1 MMLSNT
7 FSQNRTAGNNEH
19 FYSTVLGLG
28 VQVRLSW
35 HLWLKLSQE
44 VTVLLSGWAT
54 SHPKCHL
61 GEDPPPSP
69 LRWCGR
75 IHFLTSSW
83 VPFPAGCGPGAPLR
97 SLPPGSLL
105 RAAPNMA
112 AGFPQSEWARE
123 GAQGGS
129 HRLLSPHLRSGIPS
143 LSLHLFSRSKAPVQ
157 PHQ

>member
-1 MMLSNT
+1 MLSNT
-7 FSQNRTAGNNEH
+7 FSQNRTAGNNKH
-19 FYSTVLGLG
+19 FYITVLGLG

-54 SHPKCHL
+54 SHPKSHL

-112 AGFPQSEWARE
+112 AGFPQSEA
-123 GAQGGS
+123 GSSQGGS

-143 LSLHLFSRSKAPVQ
+143 LL
-157 PHQ
+157 PHSIQ